1 MFVFF
6 KKNDLCFG
14 ALYFISNNECPHLVL
29 VLNISCV
36 GEKKWGRIEKQ
47 MQLICE
53 TCTQREQLITANYSL
68 DTCNNASGVID
79 CFKEVDVAS
88 GSPKLMCKV
97 P

>member
-1 MFVFF
+1 MNVLTSS
-6 KKNDLCFG
+6 LCSIFPVWG
-14 ALYFISNNECPHLVL
+14 KRNG
-29 VLNISCV
+29 
-36 GEKKWGRIEKQ
+36 GEEGIEKQ